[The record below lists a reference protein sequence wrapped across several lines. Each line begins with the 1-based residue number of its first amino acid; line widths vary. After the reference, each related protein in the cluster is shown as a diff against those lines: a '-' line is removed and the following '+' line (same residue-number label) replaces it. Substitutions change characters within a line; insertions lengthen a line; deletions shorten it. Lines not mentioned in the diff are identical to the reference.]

1 MLTSIYSWTLFNCFS
16 LPLKL
21 DLILVNLVF
30 APMTTARRA
39 DFSELTLSGVFGFTV
54 VVKLELRSDWPHR
67 LWSFSCGVSGRVSL
81 KQFLIVVLLISKMCL

>member
-30 APMTTARRA
+30 AQMTTARRA

-54 VVKLELRSDWPHR
+54 VVKLELRSDCGENR
-67 LWSFSCGVSGRVSL
+67 LASSSVVFQLWSVW
-81 KQFLIVVLLISKMCL
+81 

>member
-30 APMTTARRA
+30 VPMTTARRA

-54 VVKLELRSDWPHR
+54 VVKLEVR
-67 LWSFSCGVSGRVSL
+67 LWR
-81 KQFLIVVLLISKMCL
+81 KQTGLIVCGLSAVECLVELH